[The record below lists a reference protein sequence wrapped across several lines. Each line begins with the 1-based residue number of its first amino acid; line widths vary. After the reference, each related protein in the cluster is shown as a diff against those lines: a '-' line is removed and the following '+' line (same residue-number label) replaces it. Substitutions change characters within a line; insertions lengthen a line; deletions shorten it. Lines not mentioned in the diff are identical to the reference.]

1 MPWPISYSR
10 YSTRDPRSGAR
21 SACRLAAARDRDD
34 VVLRAVEDERL
45 EPAERRRGSGAREAL
60 REHAPG
66 VRDEAA
72 HEVGAGEAEGVPH
85 HRALRESEQERPLR
99 IGAIRSAQL
108 RDEAPREPPGS
119 PRARRGRS
127 SGASSCGR
135 PRTRRSRSAA
145 PGRAPLRT
153 RRGSAGRALARA
165 GADPFRR
172 RRGRAGGARAG
183 AVERRPRARG
193 RRARASRSNAKG
205 AARGAPRRRGR
216 VPNRRR
222 SVQGRSAST
231 SAAPA
236 AAGKPTV
243 RPLVRSAYQ
252 RAGPAPGGSG
262 PGAACASFG
271 GKGDPKC
278 ADSRPGPRWRSRAE
292 PSR

>member
-1 MPWPISYSR
+1 MAHR
-10 YSTRDPRSGAR
+10 VLAVLDAR
-21 SACRLAAARDRDD
+21 SEERCEERRRLPAARDRDD

-72 HEVGAGEAEGVPH
+72 HEVGAGEAEGVAH

-108 RDEAPREPPGS
+108 RDES
-119 PRARRGRS
+119 SRASRLASTSRDRS

-145 PGRAPLRT
+145 PGRAPSRT

-172 RRGRAGGARAG
+172 CRGRAGGAGAG
-183 AVERRPRARG
+183 PVERRPRARG

-222 SVQGRSAST
+222 SVQGRSVFALGGTRGSG
-231 SAAPA
+231 PA
-236 AAGKPTV
+236 D
-243 RPLVRSAYQ
+243 RPPSCPIAYQ
-252 RAGPAPGGSG
+252 RAGPAPGGGG